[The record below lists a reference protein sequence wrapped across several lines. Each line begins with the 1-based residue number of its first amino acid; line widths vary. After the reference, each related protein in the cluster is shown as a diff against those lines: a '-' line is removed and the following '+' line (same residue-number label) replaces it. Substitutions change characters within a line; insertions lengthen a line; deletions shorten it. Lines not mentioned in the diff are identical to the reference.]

1 MGLGGS
7 KESCTRAGCR
17 DREQHRTPERES
29 AHATPALWRA
39 ASVRSLC
46 VSSRGPPP
54 APSRHTGC
62 WETCCKG
69 TEGASWAGRWDWK
82 PEIPV
87 GRLLWIWRGRRS
99 DVSSPGTV
107 PPNLLENMQANPVW
121 ETSQHQPAGRASQLE
136 GRHPKQKA
144 EEKVLQEAPP
154 LLFPVE
160 APIDCSQKDQA

>member
-1 MGLGGS
+1 MGLGAAR
-7 KESCTRAGCR
+7 EVAHELAAGTENNTGLR
-17 DREQHRTPERES
+17 RGNQHMPHRLSGEPLLYAVSACLPEVPHPR
-29 AHATPALWRA
+29 PAGTQGA
-39 ASVRSLC
+39 
-46 VSSRGPPP
+46 GK
-54 APSRHTGC
+54 
-62 WETCCKG
+62 TCCKG

-87 GRLLWIWRGRRS
+87 RRLLWIWRGRRS

-107 PPNLLENMQANPVW
+107 PPNLLENMQANPEW

-136 GRHPKQKA
+136 RRHPKQKA

-160 APIDCSQKDQA
+160 APIDCSQKGQA